1 MNMIWKGKLAILLL
15 AAALSACGVSVEA
28 PPGRKVAPGTLL
40 AGKWEA
46 TVALPDAPPRTL
58 TVKPAGDQLSVQW
71 NGTDDATGTAAL
83 FEFEG
88 RQYLSLNDNPPAE
101 GFFIVRI
108 ESQSST
114 QVKLRALD
122 GERAAQ
128 LLKEM
133 KLPVVYRD
141 QWLHKELFLDKA
153 SFRALMEQHPDAMFA
168 NGLAIT
174 LDKAL

>member
-1 MNMIWKGKLAILLL
+1 MNMIWKGKLAVLLL
-15 AAALSACGVSVEA
+15 AAVLSACGVSVEA

-40 AGKWEA
+40 SGTWKA

-71 NGTDDATGTAAL
+71 NATGEATGTAAL
-83 FEFEG
+83 FEFG
-88 RQYLSLNDNPPAE
+88 GKQYLALNDNPPAD

-108 ESQSST
+108 ESQSNT
-114 QVKLRALD
+114 RVNLRALD

-133 KLPVVYRD
+133 TLPVVYRD

-153 SFRALMEQHPDAMFA
+153 TLQALLEQHPDTVFA

-174 LDKAL
+174 LDKVP